1 MSSPMSNVVFQR
13 ARRSSAIAVRPKPV
27 FGQAD
32 SLSLKG
38 FEARLLKVEIRLK
51 NCLEDAL
58 DEIGDEDGK
67 LDLVD

>member
-1 MSSPMSNVVFQR
+1 
-13 ARRSSAIAVRPKPV
+13 
-27 FGQAD
+27 
-32 SLSLKG
+32 LSLRG

-58 DEIGDEDGK
+58 DEIDDEDGK